1 MVHITLHITIAM
13 HMEGMPPQQK
23 NLLRGCFIA
32 VMIGKQDSDS
42 H

>member
-1 MVHITLHITIAM
+1 MPFLKVHRHA
-13 HMEGMPPQQK
+13 PAAK
-23 NLLRGCFIA
+23 NLRGDNFLA